1 MIPLSRQILPRSQ
14 LLTMYHL
21 LTILTLFLLMII
33 SSSTSFAGYS
43 HGRNAYLKG
52 DYSTALKEWIPAAEE
67 GSVYAQYSLGIMYG
81 NGQGTPQDYKAAFK
95 WCTLAAEQ
103 GHAGAQYNLG
113 IMYAIGQGVPQDYK
127 AAFKWYT
134 LSAEQHNANAQNNL
148 GAMYAQG
155 VGVPQN
161 YFRAYMYFY
170 MSTVNK
176 SEAGAENRRKLS
188 RKLTSAQIEKA
199 QIQAIIEIKICC

>member
-21 LTILTLFLLMII
+21 LTILTLILFMII
-33 SSSTSFAGYS
+33 SSSSSFAGYS

-81 NGQGTPQDYKAAFK
+81 NGQGT
-95 WCTLAAEQ
+95 L
-103 GHAGAQYNLG
+103 
-113 IMYAIGQGVPQDYK
+113 QDYK